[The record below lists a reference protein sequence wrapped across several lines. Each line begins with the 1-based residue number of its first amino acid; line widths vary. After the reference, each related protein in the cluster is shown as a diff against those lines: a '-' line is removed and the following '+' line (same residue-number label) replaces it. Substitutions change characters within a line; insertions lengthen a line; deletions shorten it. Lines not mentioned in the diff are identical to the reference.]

1 MVSRELGLQG
11 ALRSGRT
18 TGGATPGMTRRRFA
32 QFHGTACYGSDPAVD
47 GWQAQTS
54 QIGTSGACAEPEQF
68 PSGASELS
76 RWRGGR
82 SRVLMPRQHRQR

>member
-1 MVSRELGLQG
+1 MITQLVHRAFGESVFVEAAPKPKMAGPEG
-11 ALRSGRT
+11 VV
-18 TGGATPGMTRRRFA
+18 
-32 QFHGTACYGSDPAVD
+32 GSNPRQRA
-47 GWQAQTS
+47 S
-54 QIGTSGACAEPEQF
+54 HLF